1 MSILDHFKKK
11 KEKEEEEVEA
21 IKRNEEPSV
30 DFDAIMKANADKK
43 DKEAAARL
51 KKNKQTLKDYK
62 IEPKPDPKKK

>member
-1 MSILDHFKKK
+1 MSILDLFKKK
-11 KEKEEEEVEA
+11 KEKEEIEA
-21 IKRNEEPSV
+21 IKVNEEPPM

-43 DKEAAARL
+43 DREAAARL